1 MYSAWVALVAAG
13 TKGVVDLQ
21 LHFSDFRRCFDT
33 WSFFTS
39 CTIPL
44 LTFVRDPFYGCHII
58 QELEIHEFRV
68 LNHFL
73 TLRSHFIAHNFW
85 VISHQNPAKSQLP
98 VCPNESRDSDIYSSI
113 PAIKVL
119 IPLPALTS
127 VKACSACSNLTVP
140 VISFLTSTLP
150 LETRPTASL

>member
-1 MYSAWVALVAAG
+1 MLLISNCIFLILGDVLTLG
-13 TKGVVDLQ
+13 L
-21 LHFSDFRRCFDT
+21 S
-33 WSFFTS
+33 FTS

-44 LTFVRDPFYGCHII
+44 LTFIRDPFYRCHII

-98 VCPNESRDSDIYSSI
+98 VCPNEIPRFGHLLINSSNQG
-113 PAIKVL
+113 L
-119 IPLPALTS
+119 D
-127 VKACSACSNLTVP
+127 
-140 VISFLTSTLP
+140 TL
-150 LETRPTASL
+150 ASLDRREGLLGLLELDRAGN